1 MNIKKLVR
9 NWVGITKRS
18 VPLQGRYSED
28 GFKDFIKDVRSLDN
42 SELDL
47 DPRPDR
53 VLFLRENRWWQPKN
67 RTQACEY
74 SLNPRGSLGLRE
86 IVQLTEYPSHVFA
99 YDYTAI
105 SYDQR
110 DDFGLQ
116 LDHLVIRDEMDGRGC
131 SLFRQNRDPDRPG
144 TPPTGEVVSEVR
156 DDSLL
161 LQTMTAKSDKSLLD
175 RLLEL
180 QARIPKGGWDSPST
194 PADPDPAPSTRDRRV
209 DSMVNLASQEHRRF
223 GSAEVKET
231 VLFGRDL
238 RTEET
243 LVRRGRNETHR
254 SNYKAVAA
262 YWRSVG
268 ENRTGLETEHN
279 WSEAFLSHVHK
290 RAGLVDPFRNGFTTE
305 TLIETASSELDSW
318 KVDFEARRF
327 DAPHLSE
334 GLKKGDLLVRSTPQ
348 GRRLDLVTKVGD
360 RRVEVVSGDEN
371 DTVLSREIPTDEE
384 SRPLDTGRYPGF
396 LRMKQRV
403 NGQEPTL

>member
-1 MNIKKLVR
+1 MKIKKLVR

-18 VPLQGRYSED
+18 VPLQGRYSEER
-28 GFKDFIKDVRSLDN
+28 FKDFVKDVRSLDN

-53 VLFLRENRWWQPKN
+53 VLFLRKNRWWQPKD

-116 LDHLVIRDEMDGRGC
+116 MDHLVIRDDGRGC
-131 SLFRQNRDPDRPG
+131 SLFRQNRDPDRPR
-144 TPPTGEVVSEVR
+144 TPPAGQIVGEVRE
-156 DDSLL
+156 DSLL
-161 LQTMTAKSDKSLLD
+161 LQTLSAKSDKSLLD

-180 QARIPKGGWDSPST
+180 QARVPEGGWET
-194 PADPDPAPSTRDRRV
+194 PPLPVDPDPISSTRDRRV
-209 DSMVNLASQEHRRF
+209 DSMVDLASREHRHF
-223 GSAEVKET
+223 GAAEVKER
-231 VLFGRDL
+231 VRHDGRTF
-238 RTEET
+238 RTGET
-243 LVRRGRNETHR
+243 LVRRGREETHR
-254 SNYKAVAA
+254 SNFKRVADI
-262 YWRSVG
+262 WKSVG
-268 ENRTGLETEHN
+268 ENRTGLDTEHS
-279 WSEAFLSHVHK
+279 WSDAFLSHVHK
-290 RAGLVDPFRNGFTTE
+290 RAGLVDPFRNGLSTE
-305 TLIETASSELDSW
+305 TLIETAFSESESW
-318 KVDFEARRF
+318 KVDFEARRLEVL
-327 DAPHLSE
+327 PSSE

-348 GRRLDLVTKVGD
+348 GKKLDLVIKVGEWK
-360 RRVEVVSGDEN
+360 VEVVSGDEN
-371 DTVLSREIPTDEE
+371 DTVLGREIPTDEQ
-384 SRPLDTGRYPGF
+384 SRPIDTGRYPGF